1 MKNLDKKIEGILDNY
16 FINMNL
22 MIIHDPIGIARE
34 GIKALIKEEQL
45 RIVPEK
51 KETKEVSP
59 ITSLGNQGFNECI
72 DKVKENIE
80 KT

>member
-59 ITSLGNQGFNECI
+59 MRKRWKNQIVRIINTVRNVF
-72 DKVKENIE
+72 
-80 KT
+80 